1 LETKL
6 PNSSEQ
12 LLVRFIRLCGDALG
26 VSSRQE
32 AAALIVNRIA
42 EISRTD
48 RAVLV
53 TLRGRDPL
61 LAVSGGAE
69 VAQDHAFADAMRSLR
84 ELHLEVSVGV
94 LVKALDD
101 AGTHPALFQLQQEME
116 GTALLWLPLSIGA
129 DEAERPEYALCL
141 QRWSGV
147 SWHQNDLQLL
157 QHAAPFLGQ
166 ALQRQRKKQRSS
178 QRRWWWAGAG
188 LLLASLFLPVTASIT
203 APMKIIADRPDYLFA
218 SMDGIVRE
226 LHVRPGQWVEAG
238 APLFSFD
245 ARVLDKRLQEARQKV
260 AVVRAELM
268 SQQAAAYGDS
278 KARAEVPV
286 KQLQVEQAEAD
297 VRFYRQQRQ
306 RADVKAE
313 HAGVVVLDDPE
324 ALIGAS
330 LRTGEL
336 VMSLAD
342 PQRVKARLMVAAGDV
357 GLVHEDAEMELR
369 LDYDPFRVLA
379 AKVSNIGFEVRLSE
393 DQVPSVIVD
402 GVWAKTPQ
410 GVRPGQRGVA
420 KVFADKTLLGV
431 QLLRKPWLALRG
443 FFGF

>member
-1 LETKL
+1 MEIKL

-12 LLVRFIRLCGDALG
+12 LLVRFIRLCGDALAAPQ
-26 VSSRQE
+26 RQE

-53 TLRGRDPL
+53 VLGARDPL

-69 VAQDHAFADAMRSLR
+69 LAQDHAFADAMCSLR
-84 ELHLEVSVGV
+84 ELYSESNFGV
-94 LVKALDD
+94 LVQSLSN
-101 AGTHPALFQLQQEME
+101 GEQHPALFQLQQEM
-116 GTALLWLPLSIGA
+116 GGSALLWLPLQISA
-129 DEAERPEYALCL
+129 DGSDRAEYALCL
-141 QRWSGV
+141 QRWSGI

-166 ALQRQRKKQRSS
+166 ALQRQRKKRLNS
-178 QRRWWWAGAG
+178 QRRWWWGAAA
-188 LLLASLFLPVTASIT
+188 LLLATLFVPVTASIT
-203 APMKIIADRPDYLFA
+203 APLKIIADRPAYLFS

-226 LHVRPGQWVEAG
+226 LHVRPGQWVEVG
-238 APLFSFD
+238 TPLFSFD
-245 ARVLDKRLQEARQKV
+245 ARVLDKRLQEAQQKV

-297 VRFYRQQRQ
+297 VRFYQMQRQ

-313 HAGVVVLDDPE
+313 QAGVVVLDDPE

-342 PQRVKARLMVAAGDV
+342 PERVKARLMVVAGDV
-357 GLVHEDAEMELR
+357 GLVDQGAKMELR
-369 LDYDPFRVLA
+369 LDHDPFRVLQ
-379 AKVSNIGFEVRLSE
+379 AKVAQVGFEVRLSE

-402 GVWAKTPQ
+402 GVWENTPS

-420 KVFADKTLLGV
+420 KVFSKTTFLGV

-443 FFGF
+443 FLGL